1 MVEWQSFVGT
11 CLNGFMKKTKEVK
24 EGMKIYFTADCHFDH
39 ANIIIYAKRP
49 FLKKGDLIDER
60 YWTTEEIKE
69 ERCQLLNEELVKQWN
84 KKVSEED
91 TVYHLGDF
99 SFKGVENAQKWEE
112 KLNGKIIHIQGN
124 HDRNSGVKSYLV
136 KGILVFSNKV
146 VLAQHHPPRDSNEIP
161 KECDFVICGHVH
173 DKWKHKIIGNIPV
186 INVGV
191 DVWNYAPVTVT
202 ELLKYYWKVKN
213 NVIK

>member
-1 MVEWQSFVGT
+1 MR
-11 CLNGFMKKTKEVK
+11 KTKDVK
-24 EGMKIYFTADCHFDH
+24 GEMKIYFTADCHFDH

-49 FLKKGDLIDER
+49 FLKKGDLIDKR
-60 YWTTEEIKE
+60 YWTSEGIKG
-69 ERCQLLNEELVKQWN
+69 ERCQLMNEELVKQWN
-84 KKVSEED
+84 KTVSEED

-99 SFKGVENAQKWEE
+99 SFKGVKNAQKWEE

-146 VLAQHHPPRDSNEIP
+146 VLAQHHPPHDNNEIP
-161 KECDFVICGHVH
+161 KECDFFICGHVH

-191 DVWNYAPVTVT
+191 DVWNYAPVSIT

>member
-1 MVEWQSFVGT
+1 
-11 CLNGFMKKTKEVK
+11 
-24 EGMKIYFTADCHFDH
+24 MKIYFTADCHFDH
-39 ANIIIYAKRP
+39 ANIIIYANRP
-49 FLKKGDLIDER
+49 FLKKEDLIDKR
-60 YWTTEEIKE
+60 YWASEEIKE
-69 ERCQLLNEELVKQWN
+69 NRCQQMNEELVKQWN
-84 KKVSEED
+84 KKVNPED

-112 KLNGKIIHIQGN
+112 KLNGKIIHIQCN

-136 KGILVFSNKV
+136 TGILVFSNKV

-173 DKWKHKIIGNIPV
+173 DTWKHKIIGDIPV

-191 DVWNYAPVTVT
+191 DVWDFTPIDVT
-202 ELLKYYWKVKN
+202 ELLKYYCKVKN